1 MLILESNMSDFS
13 RRLRAGILRLAGL
26 FHKSRKEQ
34 ELSDELE
41 SHLQMHVDENL
52 RSGLAPEDARRQALL
67 KLGGME
73 QAKELYRDRRSVPIL
88 ETTLQDLR
96 YGLRTLRNSAG
107 FTLVAVTTLALGVAV
122 NTTIFSMVSAI
133 LLKKPP
139 VADPDRVMIVATNNK
154 LEQRSYSGV
163 SVPDYIAWREQSHA
177 FQKDGRRSESRR
189 HLIGRNRAPE
199 GGGPAC

>member
-1 MLILESNMSDFS
+1 MLILESNMSDFL
-13 RRLRAGILRLAGL
+13 RGVRAGILRLAGL
-26 FHKSRKEQ
+26 FHKSREQ

-52 RSGLAPEDARRQALL
+52 RSGLPPEDARRQALL

-73 QAKELYRDRRSVPIL
+73 QAKELYRDRRSVPVL

-107 FTLVAVTTLALGVAV
+107 FTMVAVATLALGVAV

-154 LEQRSYSGV
+154 L
-163 SVPDYIAWREQSHA
+163 
-177 FQKDGRRSESRR
+177 
-189 HLIGRNRAPE
+189 
-199 GGGPAC
+199 